1 MSQTKQ
7 IQNETYYNNSNQYD
21 YYKQLIQESGAI
33 DHVLPLLSSEEEELP
48 IIRKILLVSLLHRK
62 CTPSTIITAIQKYFK
77 NLQEAA
83 NYLELCITTYDIID
97 WDQQYI
103 YTKITIS
110 QEAQTHIDRY
120 GFPLPLIIKPKQL
133 TCNTDTGYYSG
144 AKAPG
149 TVLQKRATT
158 EYDVNLDFLNQVNS
172 IPLEFNDDL
181 LAKIPLAK
189 PKEVKQYASH
199 TKFIKHLSHSRAL
212 LTKTIYLTHGYDRRG
227 RVYARGHHY
236 NYQSHDWCKATLS
249 FRETFKP
256 NK

>member
-7 IQNETYYNNSNQYD
+7 IHNETYYNNSNQYD
-21 YYKQLIQESGAI
+21 YYKQLIEESGAI
-33 DHVLPLLSSEEEELP
+33 DYVLPFLSSEEEELP
-48 IIRKILLVSLLHRK
+48 ILRKILLVTLLHRK
-62 CTPSTIITAIQKYFK
+62 CTPSTVITAIQKYFK
-77 NLQEAA
+77 DLQEAA

-103 YTKITIS
+103 YTKITTT
-110 QEAQTHIDRY
+110 QEAQNHIDRY

-133 TCNTDTGYYSG
+133 TCNTDTGYYSD
-144 AKAPG
+144 KPG

-172 IPLEFNDDL
+172 IPLTFNDDL

-189 PKEVKQYASH
+189 PKKSEQVIAH
-199 TKFIKHLSHSRAL
+199 TKFVKHLTHSRAL

-236 NYQSHDWCKATLS
+236 SYQGNDWNKATLS

>member
-7 IQNETYYNNSNQYD
+7 IHNETYYNNSNQYD
-21 YYKQLIQESGAI
+21 YYKQLIEESGAI
-33 DHVLPLLSSEEEELP
+33 DYVLPFLSSEEEELP
-48 IIRKILLVSLLHRK
+48 IIRKILLVTLLHRK

-77 NLQEAA
+77 DLQEAA

-103 YTKITIS
+103 YTKITTT
-110 QEAQTHIDRY
+110 QEAQNHIDRY

-133 TCNTDTGYYSG
+133 TCNTDTGYYSD
-144 AKAPG
+144 KPG

-172 IPLEFNDDL
+172 IPLEFNEDL

-189 PKEVKQYASH
+189 PKEVKQLAAH
-199 TKFIKHLSHSRAL
+199 TKFVKHLSHSRAL

-227 RVYARGHHY
+227 RVYARGFHY
-236 NYQSHDWCKATLS
+236 SYQSHDWCKATLS

>member
-7 IQNETYYNNSNQYD
+7 IKNETYYNNSNQYD
-21 YYKQLIQESGAI
+21 YYKQLIEESGAI
-33 DHVLPLLSSEEEELP
+33 DYVLPFLSSEEEELP
-48 IIRKILLVSLLHRK
+48 IIRKILLVTLLHRK
-62 CTPSTIITAIQKYFK
+62 CTPSTVITAIQKYFK
-77 NLQEAA
+77 DLQEAA

-103 YTKITIS
+103 YTKITTT

-133 TCNTDTGYYSG
+133 TCNTDTGYYSD
-144 AKAPG
+144 KPG

-172 IPLEFNDDL
+172 IPLEFNEDL

-189 PKEVKQYASH
+189 PKEVKQLAAH
-199 TKFIKHLSHSRAL
+199 TKFVKHLSHSRAL

-227 RVYARGHHY
+227 RVYARGFHY
-236 NYQSHDWCKATLS
+236 SPQGSDWNKATLS
-249 FRETFKP
+249 FRASFRPDK
-256 NK
+256 

>member
-21 YYKQLIQESGAI
+21 YYKQLIEESGAI
-33 DHVLPLLSSEEEELP
+33 EYVLPFLSSEEEELP

-77 NLQEAA
+77 DLQEAA

-103 YTKITIS
+103 YTKITTT
-110 QEAQTHIDRY
+110 QEAQNRIDRY

-133 TCNTDTGYYSG
+133 TCNTDTGYYSD
-144 AKAPG
+144 KPG

-181 LAKIPLAK
+181 LAKIPLAR
-189 PKEVKQYASH
+189 PKKSEQLLAY
-199 TKFIKHLSHSRAL
+199 TKFVKHLSHSRAL

-227 RVYARGHHY
+227 RVYARGLHY
-236 NYQSHDWCKATLS
+236 NYMGRDWNKATLS
-249 FRETFKP
+249 FKETFKT
-256 NK
+256 

>member
-1 MSQTKQ
+1 MNQ
-7 IQNETYYNNSNQYD
+7 IENETYYNNSNQYD
-21 YYKQLIQESGAI
+21 YYTQLIEESGAI
-33 DHVLPLLSSEEEELP
+33 DHVTPLITSKEELP

-62 CTPSTIITAIQKYFK
+62 CTPTTIITAIQKYFT

-83 NYLELCITTYDIID
+83 NYLELCITTYDILD

-110 QEAQTHIDRY
+110 QEAQNRIDSY
-120 GFPLPLIIKPKQL
+120 GFPLPLIIPPKQL
-133 TCNTDTGYYSG
+133 TSNTDTGYYSN
-144 AKAPG
+144 KQG

-172 IPLEFNDDL
+172 IPLTFNDNL

-189 PKEVKQYASH
+189 PKESKQLLAY
-199 TKFIKHLSHSRAL
+199 TKFVGHLAHSRGL
-212 LTKTIYLTHGYDRRG
+212 LPTKTIYLTHGYDRRG

-236 NYQSHDWCKATLS
+236 SYQSQDWNKATLS
-249 FRETFKP
+249 FNETFKP
-256 NK
+256 

>member
-1 MSQTKQ
+1 MNQ

-21 YYKQLIQESGAI
+21 YYKQLIEESGAI
-33 DHVLPLLSSEEEELP
+33 DYVLPLLSSPEEELP

-62 CTPSTIITAIQKYFK
+62 CTPSTVITAIQKYFK

-83 NYLELCITTYDIID
+83 NYIELCITTYDIID

-110 QEAQTHIDRY
+110 QEAQNRIDRY

-133 TCNTDTGYYSG
+133 TCNTDTGYYSN
-144 AKAPG
+144 KQG

-181 LAKIPLAK
+181 LAKIPLAR

-199 TKFIKHLSHSRAL
+199 TKFVKHLTYSRAL

-227 RVYARGHHY
+227 RVYARG
-236 NYQSHDWCKATLS
+236 
-249 FRETFKP
+249 
-256 NK
+256 

>member
-1 MSQTKQ
+1 MMNQ

-21 YYKQLIQESGAI
+21 YYKQLIEESGAI
-33 DHVLPLLSSEEEELP
+33 DHVLPLLSSPEEELP
-48 IIRKILLVSLLHRK
+48 IIRKILLVTLLHRRSP
-62 CTPSTIITAIQKYFK
+62 PSTVITAIQKYFK

-83 NYLELCITTYDIID
+83 NYLGKAITTYDIID

-103 YTKITIS
+103 YTKITVS
-110 QEAQTHIDRY
+110 QEAQNRIDRY

-133 TCNTDTGYYSG
+133 TCNTDTGYYSD
-144 AKAPG
+144 KPG

-199 TKFIKHLSHSRAL
+199 TKFIEHLAHSRAL

-227 RVYARGHHY
+227 RVYARGFHY
-236 NYQSHDWCKATLS
+236 NYMGCDWNKATLS

>member
-1 MSQTKQ
+1 MNQ
-7 IQNETYYNNSNQYD
+7 IQNETYYSQLNQYD
-21 YYKQLIQESGAI
+21 YYKQLIEESGAI

-48 IIRKILLVSLLHRK
+48 IIRKILLVTLLHRK
-62 CTPSTIITAIQKYFK
+62 CPPSTVITAIQKYFK
-77 NLQEAA
+77 DLQEAA

-110 QEAQTHIDRY
+110 QEAQNRIDRY

-133 TCNTDTGYYSG
+133 TCNTDTGYYSDSR
-144 AKAPG
+144 PG

-189 PKEVKQYASH
+189 PKKPEQWLAH

-227 RVYARGHHY
+227 RVYARGYHY
-236 NYQSHDWCKATLS
+236 SYQSCDWNKATLS

-256 NK
+256 

>member
-7 IQNETYYNNSNQYD
+7 IHNETYYNNSNQYD
-21 YYKQLIQESGAI
+21 YYKQLIEESGAI

-133 TCNTDTGYYSG
+133 TCNTDTGYYSD
-144 AKAPG
+144 KPG

-172 IPLEFNDDL
+172 IPLEFNEDL

-189 PKEVKQYASH
+189 PKEVKQLAAH
-199 TKFIKHLSHSRAL
+199 TKFVKHLSHSRAL

-236 NYQSHDWCKATLS
+236 SYQGCDWNKATLS
-249 FRETFKP
+249 FRASFRPDK
-256 NK
+256 

>member
-7 IQNETYYNNSNQYD
+7 IHNETYYNNSNQYD
-21 YYKQLIQESGAI
+21 YYKQLIEESGAI
-33 DHVLPLLSSEEEELP
+33 EYVLPFLSSDEEELP
-48 IIRKILLVSLLHRK
+48 IIRKILLVTLLHRK

-77 NLQEAA
+77 DLQEAA

-103 YTKITIS
+103 YTKITTT
-110 QEAQTHIDRY
+110 QEAQNHIDRY

-133 TCNTDTGYYSG
+133 TCNTDTGYYSD
-144 AKAPG
+144 KQG

-172 IPLEFNDDL
+172 IPLEFNEDL

-189 PKEVKQYASH
+189 PKEVKQLAAH
-199 TKFIKHLSHSRAL
+199 TKFVRALAHSRAL

-236 NYQSHDWCKATLS
+236 SYQGCDWNKATLS
-249 FRETFKP
+249 FRKTFRPDK
-256 NK
+256 